1 MAEPRQILDNAARLR
16 MERNRINRGDAL
28 ELEHIRRYRN
38 SSRDDIGDP
47 EGSYEAS
54 NSHRIMADPRA
65 LIINE
70 PNQIPSRVSPSSS
83 IESTVETT
91 RAPNI
96 PAVRNEVNATPR
108 RGVFAGEVNEP
119 EPVLSRANADQE
131 NPAPSVSGRGRTGE
145 VNEVMRSRAASRG
158 ARLPNTR
165 MSPSA
170 ARGSEMS
177 ADDLNAMSLSRG
189 VGADNSPDTTA
200 AANIR
205 RRLAEMG
212 QGMKKGGAVKKMAK
226 GGMVKA
232 VSASRRG
239 DGCASKGKTKGRM
252 V

>member
-1 MAEPRQILDNAARLR
+1 MDIGNEPVGARLAR
-16 MERNRINRGDAL
+16 FLRRRGTETPDSEYGAALEQQYNDAL
-28 ELEHIRRYRN
+28 NPQGRN
-38 SSRDDIGDP
+38 PS
-47 EGSYEAS
+47 GS
-54 NSHRIMADPRA
+54 
-65 LIINE
+65 
-70 PNQIPSRVSPSSS
+70 
-83 IESTVETT
+83 T
-91 RAPNI
+91 
-96 PAVRNEVNATPR
+96 ATPSGQAGNRSMRQTLRGEPGSNPPIGVDAR
-108 RGVFAGEVNEP
+108 RGRGAFAGEVNEP

-165 MSPSA
+165 MSPCA